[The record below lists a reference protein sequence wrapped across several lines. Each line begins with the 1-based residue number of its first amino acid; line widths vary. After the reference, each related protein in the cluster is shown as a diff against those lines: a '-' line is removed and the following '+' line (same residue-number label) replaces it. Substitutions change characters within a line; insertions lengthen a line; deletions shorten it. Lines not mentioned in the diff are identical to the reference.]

1 MVNIVDY
8 NVISD
13 IINISNEIYFNTLID
28 KGKVYPQDFDN
39 LLNTLLQYA
48 SLKDIDKFE
57 LLTEIEKQDQLFRN
71 DRAKGWFIDR
81 IKRDASEF

>member
-1 MVNIVDY
+1 MVNIVDS

-28 KGKVYPQDFDN
+28 EG
-39 LLNTLLQYA
+39 
-48 SLKDIDKFE
+48 
-57 LLTEIEKQDQLFRN
+57 IEKQDQLFRN

-81 IKRDASEF
+81 IKRMHRSFKNGQSLE